1 MLITLPFSLFPVNLR
16 PVFISKSYEEIIMS
30 RVCDVTG
37 RKPMFGNHVSHA
49 HNKTRR
55 RFNVNLQKK
64 RFWLPDEKR
73 YITLNVSTRGMRI
86 IDKKGIRRVVN
97 ELRAR
102 GMKI

>member
-1 MLITLPFSLFPVNLR
+1 
-16 PVFISKSYEEIIMS
+16 MS

-37 RKPMFGNHVSHA
+37 KKPMFGNNVSHA

-64 RFWLPDEKR
+64 KFWLPDEKR

-86 IDKKGIRRVVN
+86 IDKRGIRKVVN
-97 ELRAR
+97 ELRTQ
-102 GMKI
+102 GWKI

>member
-1 MLITLPFSLFPVNLR
+1 
-16 PVFISKSYEEIIMS
+16 MS

-37 RKPMFGNHVSHA
+37 KKPMFGNNVSHA

-55 RFNVNLQKK
+55 RFDVNLQKK

-86 IDKKGIRRVVN
+86 IDKKGIRKVVN
-97 ELRAR
+97 ELRSK
-102 GMKI
+102 GMNI